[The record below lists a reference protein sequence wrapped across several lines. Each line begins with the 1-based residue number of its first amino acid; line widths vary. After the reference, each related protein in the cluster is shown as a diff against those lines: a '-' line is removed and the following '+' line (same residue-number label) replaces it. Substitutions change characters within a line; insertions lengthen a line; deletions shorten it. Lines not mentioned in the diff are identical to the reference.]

1 MKFIQNTTKGG
12 FFRFPVLFSFVVTD
26 NHENSI
32 SYCFAVQHIEAV
44 IRGSCI

>member
-1 MKFIQNTTKGG
+1 MNFIQNTTKGG
-12 FFRFPVLFSFVVTD
+12 FFRFPGLFSFVAAD

-32 SYCFAVQHIEAV
+32 SDCFAVQHIEAV